1 LTTRGFC
8 VIISTTNE
16 REVIQMEKRN
26 ELNKSLYEL
35 IKEGGIEILDH
46 EYETEA
52 EWGFIEVIDKYGRE
66 VKYVFTDDKL
76 NPIQMYVE
84 GIQQWK

>member
-1 LTTRGFC
+1 
-8 VIISTTNE
+8 
-16 REVIQMEKRN
+16 MKKRN
-26 ELNKSLYEL
+26 ELNESLYEL

-52 EWGFIEVIDKYGRE
+52 EWGFIEVIDKNGRE

-84 GIQQWK
+84 GIPQWK

>member
-1 LTTRGFC
+1 
-8 VIISTTNE
+8 
-16 REVIQMEKRN
+16 MEKRN

-35 IKEGGIEILDH
+35 IKEGGLEILDH

-52 EWGFIEVIDKYGRE
+52 EWGFIEVVDKNGRE
-66 VKYVFTDDKL
+66 VKYVFTDDKY

-84 GIQQWK
+84 GIPQWK